1 MREHEQFILNSYKE
15 YLKILEVFSKT
26 KPERIIKQKG
36 ITDDDKRKKALD
48 IYRTLREISYL
59 SFCRL
64 LKT

>member
-36 ITDDDKRKKALD
+36 ITDDDKR
-48 IYRTLREISYL
+48 
-59 SFCRL
+59 
-64 LKT
+64 